1 MLAAIYERTGAAADV
16 LRLVELPDPH
26 AGPGE
31 VRVRLRWSGV
41 NPSDVKSREGR
52 NRLDLPYD
60 QVVPH
65 SDGMGVVDEVG
76 EGVSEGRLGERV
88 WVWNAAWNAL
98 GGRQYGTAAQYVV
111 LPARQAVFLP
121 DGTSD
126 ESGACLGI
134 PAMTG
139 VHAVL
144 TAGGV
149 QGRRVLVAGGAGA
162 VGRYAVQFSRL
173 LGASQ
178 VLATASTAEK
188 QAISSAAGA
197 EVVVDYRE
205 QGAAG
210 KLLAATDG
218 GGVDRIIEL
227 DIAANMALD
236 MQVLSPHGEIV
247 VYGSSAATLQL
258 PYRPALERCAS
269 MHFFLIYTLETTR
282 RQAAMDVLARLLAS
296 SQISHAISERW
307 PLEHIAKAHESVE
320 QGKASG
326 TILLSI
332 P

>member
-26 AGPGE
+26 PGPGE

-52 NRLDLPYD
+52 NRLELPYG

-65 SDGMGVVDEVG
+65 SDGMGIVDEVG
-76 EGVSEGRLGERV
+76 EGVSEGRVGERV
-88 WVWNAAWNAL
+88 WIWNAAWNAL

-111 LPARQAVFLP
+111 LPAPQAVFLP
-121 DGTSD
+121 DGASD

-134 PAMTG
+134 PAMTAL
-139 VHAVL
+139 HAVL

-188 QAISSAAGA
+188 QAIASAAGA
-197 EVVVDYRE
+197 DVVVDYRE
-205 QGAAG
+205 QDAAA
-210 KLLAATDG
+210 KLVAATGG

-247 VYGSSAATLQL
+247 VYGSSAATPQL
-258 PYRPALERCAS
+258 PYRSALERCAS
-269 MHFFLIYTLETTR
+269 MHFFLIYTLEETR
-282 RQAAMDVLARLLAS
+282 RHAAMNVLERLLAG
-296 SQISHAISERW
+296 SQISHEVSERW
-307 PLEHIAKAHESVE
+307 PLEKIVQAHESLE
-320 QGKASG
+320 RGKASG
-326 TILLSI
+326 TVLLSI